1 MVRNPWGIVK
11 YNGTLSSNDY
21 IWNDQTILNQVP
33 LGVNPITDGLKYGIF
48 IVPSTLFSTCFSEYQ
63 IGHFLDNSGYTSA
76 TYD

>member
-11 YNGTLSSNDY
+11 YNGTLSSSDY

-48 IVPSTLFSTCFSEYQ
+48 IVPSTLF
-63 IGHFLDNSGYTSA
+63 
-76 TYD
+76 

>member
-48 IVPSTLFSTCFSEYQ
+48 IVPSTLF
-63 IGHFLDNSGYTSA
+63 
-76 TYD
+76 